1 MILKKNTSFFIFFF
15 LISAFSILKNV
26 NLEDYWIDEMFSFFI
41 ADPSLDFLST
51 FNRHHNIEQIPI
63 TFNILLKYF
72 YYFFGYD
79 VYKGR
84 FLVAFFGIL
93 NIFISYKI
101 AITFKDHSK
110 FYLFFV
116 FLIAINIFLI
126 KYSLEL
132 RPYSLLALTTNLS
145 ILFFFKYLNDERK
158 LNYLNLIL
166 WTTITSLIHPFGL
179 IVLFSYILFFLFN
192 MNLVKKNQILPVA
205 LSFIMLTL
213 FYLSYFI
220 NLNELTSWIPKLRL
234 KFFTDFF
241 FTKFFGS
248 RILGIAHLITLI
260 VLVVIFF
267 KKVIKSKKLNF
278 LIIILILAY
287 LLPLIFAV
295 IFKNIL
301 IDRYLIF
308 IIMPILLLVSNLIA
322 LIKNSKVRFYLFAF
336 LITITIGNFLT
347 ENVFRNLIFEKD
359 LSKPNFDEAF
369 LYIEENNKSKYQM
382 YILPSAQDN
391 LGEKKFF
398 YEQVDRSL
406 KNYVQKFVFYKNY
419 KTNLINSINDND
431 YLNSTFWIL
440 CYKDIEFSKCK
451 VPLEKD
457 KFKAIIE
464 KDLKFLKIIK
474 MTKII

>member
-1 MILKKNTSFFIFFF
+1 MILKKNISFFIIFF
-15 LISAFSILKNV
+15 LIGAFFILRNI

-41 ADPSLDFLST
+41 ADPSLDLSST
-51 FNRHHNIEQIPI
+51 FDRHHNIEQIPI

-79 VYKGR
+79 IDKGR
-84 FLVAFFGIL
+84 LLVAFFGIS

-101 AITFKDHSK
+101 AITFKDHQK
-110 FYLFFV
+110 FYPFFV
-116 FLIAINIFLI
+116 FLITINIFLI

-205 LSFIMLTL
+205 LGFIMLTL
-213 FYLSYFI
+213 FYLFYFI

-267 KKVIKSKKLNF
+267 KKVIKSRKLNF
-278 LIIILILAY
+278 LLIILLLAY

-308 IIMPILLLVSNLIA
+308 LILPILLLISNLIA
-322 LIKNSKVRFYLFAF
+322 LINNPKTRFNLFAF
-336 LITITIGNFLT
+336 LIIITIGNFFT
-347 ENVFRNLIFEKD
+347 ENVFKNLIFEKN
-359 LSKPNFDEAF
+359 LSKPDFDEAF
-369 LYIEENNKSKYQM
+369 LFIEENNKEKYQM

-398 YEQVDRSL
+398 YEQVDKSL
-406 KNYVQKFVFYKNY
+406 KNYVQKFIFFKNY
-419 KTNLINSINDND
+419 KTSLINSINDND

-457 KFKAIIE
+457 KFKAIIV
-464 KDLKFLKIIK
+464 KDLKYLKIIK

>member
-1 MILKKNTSFFIFFF
+1 MILRNKSSFFIFFF
-15 LISAFSILKNV
+15 LIGAFFILKNI

-79 VYKGR
+79 VHKGR
-84 FLVAFFGIL
+84 FLVAIFGIL

-101 AITFKDHSK
+101 AVTFKDHQK
-110 FYLFFV
+110 FYLFFI
-116 FLIAINIFLI
+116 FLITMNIFLI

-132 RPYSLLALTTNLS
+132 RPYSLLALSTNLS
-145 ILFFFKYLNDERK
+145 ILYFFRYLNDERK
-158 LNYLNLIL
+158 LNYLNLVL
-166 WTTITSLIHPFGL
+166 WTIITSFVHPFGL

-192 MNLVKKNQILPVA
+192 MNLVKKYQIIPIA
-205 LSFIMLTL
+205 LGLVMLTL
-213 FYLSYFI
+213 FYFFYFI
-220 NLNELTSWIPKLRL
+220 NLNELTSWIPKLSL

-248 RILGIAHLITLI
+248 RILGMAHLITLI
-260 VLVVIFF
+260 ALSFIFF
-267 KKVIKSKKLNF
+267 KKVITSKKLTF
-278 LIIILILAY
+278 LVIILTLAY

-308 IIMPILLLVSNLIA
+308 IILPILLLISNLIS
-322 LIKNSKVRFYLFAF
+322 LIKNSKVRFNLFFF
-336 LITITIGNFLT
+336 LIIITIGNFLT
-347 ENVFRNLIFEKD
+347 ENIFRNLIFEKD
-359 LSKPNFDEAF
+359 FGKPNFSEAF
-369 LYIEENNKSKYQM
+369 LFIEENNKEKYQM

-398 YEQVDRSL
+398 YEQVDKSL
-406 KNYVQKFVFYKNY
+406 KNYVEKIIFYKNY
-419 KTNLINSINDND
+419 KTNLIDSIKGNN

-440 CYKDIEFSKCK
+440 CYKDIDFSKCK
-451 VPLEKD
+451 VPLKKD
-457 KFKAIIE
+457 KFSVIKE
-464 KDLKFLKIIK
+464 KNLKYLKIIRIK
-474 MTKII
+474 KIK

>member
-1 MILKKNTSFFIFFF
+1 MILKKNTYFFIIFF
-15 LISAFSILKNV
+15 LIGAFFILRNI
-26 NLEDYWIDEMFSFFI
+26 NLENYWIDEMFSFFI

-79 VYKGR
+79 IYKGR

-101 AITFKDHSK
+101 AITFKDHQK

-192 MNLVKKNQILPVA
+192 MNLIKKNQILPVA
-205 LSFIMLTL
+205 LSFITLTL
-213 FYLSYFI
+213 FYLFYFI
-220 NLNELTSWIPKLRL
+220 NLNELTSWIPELRL

-267 KKVIKSKKLNF
+267 KKVIKSRKLNF
-278 LIIILILAY
+278 LITIILLAY

-308 IIMPILLLVSNLIA
+308 IILPALLLISNLIA
-322 LIKNSKVRFYLFAF
+322 LINNPKARFYLFAF
-336 LITITIGNFLT
+336 LIIITIGNFLT
-347 ENVFRNLIFEKD
+347 ENVFRNLIFEKN

-369 LYIEENNKSKYQM
+369 LFIEENNKEKYQM
-382 YILPSAQDN
+382 YILPSTQDN

-398 YEQVDRSL
+398 YEQVDKSL

-419 KTNLINSINDND
+419 KTNFINSINDND

-464 KDLKFLKIIK
+464 KDLKYLKIIK
-474 MTKII
+474 MTKI